1 MTSNEQ
7 PFAEIVEI
15 PNVEELIDLAF
26 RRASKAEVTFPK
38 KSAPIDK
45 ARIREKARVSIVY
58 QVISSRLGKLLRS
71 FPSLEKIHPFYRELV
86 EIATGVDKVKKSL
99 KNIAK
104 TQRLIKEIYVQIRE
118 EISKADTPDTCTKLR
133 RSFYGRVASLLRD
146 INDDLKLIKAVRDEL
161 KDLPTIN
168 FNEVKVVVAGYPGVG
183 KSTLVSLISSAKP
196 LIGKYP
202 FTTKEVIVG
211 HIKLDDERIQVIDTP
226 GLLEKPVEKMKK
238 EELKALNALKFLADI
253 IVFIVDV
260 AESCGFTI
268 EQQYSLFKSLAKY
281 IERGDKIIVLNK
293 IDLAKEDQI
302 MKAKEIFGEDV
313 LQTSLLK
320 KVGVKEVVDR
330 LLSLSKTYTIN

>member
-1 MTSNEQ
+1 
-7 PFAEIVEI
+7 
-15 PNVEELIDLAF
+15 
-26 RRASKAEVTFPK
+26 
-38 KSAPIDK
+38 
-45 ARIREKARVSIVY
+45 
-58 QVISSRLGKLLRS
+58 
-71 FPSLEKIHPFYRELV
+71 
-86 EIATGVDKVKKSL
+86 
-99 KNIAK
+99 
-104 TQRLIKEIYVQIRE
+104 
-118 EISKADTPDTCTKLR
+118 
-133 RSFYGRVASLLRD
+133 
-146 INDDLKLIKAVRDEL
+146 
-161 KDLPTIN
+161 
-168 FNEVKVVVAGYPGVG
+168 
-183 KSTLVSLISSAKP
+183 
-196 LIGKYP
+196 
-202 FTTKEVIVG
+202 
-211 HIKLDDERIQVIDTP
+211 
-226 GLLEKPVEKMKK
+226 KPVEKMKK